1 MEFINTQQFT
11 SELDN
16 LRSRSCTGATVTNGK
31 EVQDGTPAYKTE
43 LKRERLEVEKGK
55 FCDLVKY
62 HVVDYGDVEF
72 VENMEIHNADFR
84 RIRSMMPFQ
93 YLDVQPSAFDWSL
106 YGENLSVQKTQV
118 NAFIVNYEEWKK
130 RGYGL
135 YIFSRTKGS
144 GKTMLACCIV
154 NALIQR
160 RNVCVKFISIPDFLE
175 LTKKKYKGVVDKE
188 EIDSVINAELLIID
202 DIGVEMKKEWIDTE
216 LFRLLDSR
224 YNKKLVTIFTSNLPI
239 EELKIDERIAD
250 RINARSIILKLPDVS
265 IRGQQNEH
273 DKKMF
278 LSSVIEK
285 APEGAAT
292 PSQGNETR

>member
-1 MEFINTQQFT
+1 MHHLNDQRFIN
-11 SELDN
+11 ELDS
-16 LRSRSCTGATVTNGK
+16 LRRRSCSGATVAAGK
-31 EVQDGTPAYKTE
+31 EVQDGAPVYKKE
-43 LKRERLEVEKGK
+43 LKRERLEIDKGK

-72 VENMEIHNADFR
+72 AENMEIHNEDFR

-93 YLDVQPSAFDWSL
+93 YLDVKPDAFNWSL
-106 YGENLSVQKTQV
+106 YREDLSAQKMQV
-118 NAFIVNYEEWKK
+118 NAFIVNYEEWKS

-160 RNVCVKFISIPDFLE
+160 RNVCVKFISIPDFLDM
-175 LTKKKYKGVVDKE
+175 TKKKYKGIVEKE
-188 EIDSVINAELLIID
+188 EVDSITNAELLIVD

-216 LFRLLDSR
+216 LFRLIDSR
-224 YNKKLVTIFTSNLPI
+224 YNKKLVTIFTSNLSI
-239 EELKIDERIAD
+239 EELKIDERISD
-250 RINARSIILKLPDVS
+250 RINARSIILKLPAVS
-265 IRGQQNEH
+265 IREQQNERE
-273 DKKMF
+273 KKMF
-278 LSSVIEK
+278 LSNVMK
-285 APEGAAT
+285 NAPDGAAT